1 MGQQKDQ
8 IMVLLWTPNQKS
20 DLFIWLQSFPNLN
33 YVFVI
38 APWQQAARHQLS
50 SEF

>member
-38 APWQQAARHQLS
+38 VPWQQAARHQLS